1 MSDNKKI
8 LEENTIRR
16 FMKLANVGNLTDS
29 FLAEATKDDPKSN
42 EEGNSENTET
52 EETTNE
58 ELELDF
64 DDDVLEEQDDMDMGD
79 DDMDM
84 GDDDMDMED
93 DDMDMDD
100 DDMDMDD
107 DEMGAADIS
116 LTEEEAQLLID
127 LGERLQSAMG
137 EDEDDEPM
145 DDEPMDD
152 EPMDDEPMDD
162 DPMGGEPDEEPAPGT
177 RGTGMAYENTQ
188 EEKDEIVQE
197 VLRRVTKR
205 ILAARKAKQSRIIK
219 CYHNK
224 QASLKQWGF
233 LFWVDFLHKK

>member
-29 FLAEATKDDPKSN
+29 FLAEATKDDSKSN
-42 EEGNSENTET
+42 EEGNSGTTET
-52 EETTNE
+52 EEPTNE

-64 DDDVLEEQDDMDMGD
+64 DDDVLEEQ

-152 EPMDDEPMDD
+152 EPMGDEPMDD

-177 RGTGMAYENTQ
+177 RGMGGVYENTQ

-205 ILAARKAKQSRIIK
+205 ILAARKAK
-219 CYHNK
+219 
-224 QASLKQWGF
+224 
-233 LFWVDFLHKK
+233 